1 MTRRL
6 RPVGLGFAEDAPTR
20 LVFTARASAAPD
32 AVYRALAEEVTG
44 WPSWFRA
51 VTLARPTRGGG
62 GREVRLMGGV
72 RFQETVMAADPGLRY
87 AYRVDETNVPGV
99 RALLEEW
106 LLTPADHSPGTAPG
120 TTTTTGTPPAPGTAT
135 TTGTP
140 AAPGTATTTGTPAAP
155 GTATTT
161 GTPAAPGTAGT
172 PGTLVRWTFAADGP
186 PAFRLALTAARP
198 GLGHSFRTAVR
209 TLDARL
215 AARTRG

>member
-6 RPVGLGFAEDAPTR
+6 RPVGLGFTEDAPTR

-51 VTLARPTRGGG
+51 VTLARPTGGGG

-72 RFQETVMAADPGLRY
+72 RFQETVMAADPGRRY

-106 LLTPADHSPGTAPG
+106 LLTPADRSPAAATAPG
-120 TTTTTGTPPAPGTAT
+120 TPGA
-135 TTGTP
+135 GTP
-140 AAPGTATTTGTPAAP
+140 AAPGTPATTSAPGAP
-155 GTATTT
+155 GTA
-161 GTPAAPGTAGT
+161 T

-186 PAFRLALTAARP
+186 PAFRLALAASRP
-198 GLGHSFRTAVR
+198 ALGHSFRTAVR

-215 AARTRG
+215 AARTRS

>member
-140 AAPGTATTTGTPAAP
+140 AAPGTA
-155 GTATTT
+155 
-161 GTPAAPGTAGT
+161 GT